1 MEEGKEK
8 KTSEFES
15 KNKKQE
21 IKVKKEPLS
30 LEEMVTRKRAE
41 EEALSKPKFLS
52 KEERAL
58 EALKRRQQLV
68 DETRRS
74 QDEERKARE
83 TMYQTGKKE
92 LDQALRQEDPRDRDR
107 YRRDREARENK
118 DDVEADKKKGLEKD
132 AINERYLGI

>member
-1 MEEGKEK
+1 MG
-8 KTSEFES
+8 
-15 KNKKQE
+15 
-21 IKVKKEPLS
+21 KVKKEPLS
-30 LEEMVTRKRAE
+30 LEEMVARKRAE

-52 KEERAL
+52 KEEIAL

-92 LDQALRQEDPRDRDR
+92 LDQALRQEDPRERDR

-118 DDVEADKKKGLEKD
+118 DDIEADKK
-132 AINERYLGI
+132 